1 MALLW
6 VQEESVQW
14 KMVPLKGHAYIIEP
28 EAVPAKALRRDDDL
42 STLRGDNP
50 VIMRRSFDDEPDIWL
65 LLHAGP
71 KVRINGLPA
80 ADGYRVLEE
89 GDEITIG
96 SRLRLQFS
104 LIEDGDHDPV
114 DAQQLRV
121 AC

>member
-14 KMVPLKGHAYIIEP
+14 RLLPLHGHAYIIEP
-28 EAVPAKALRRDDDL
+28 DASPARAVRRDDDL

-50 VIMRRSFDDEPDIWL
+50 VIMRRSFEEQPDIWL

-71 KVRINGLPA
+71 RVRINGLPA
-80 ADGYRVLEE
+80 PDGYHVFEE
-89 GDEITIG
+89 GDEVTVG
-96 SRLRLQFS
+96 PNLRMQFS
-104 LIEDGDHDPV
+104 LQECEEDNPV
-114 DAQQLRV
+114 EGPNLRV

>member
-14 KMVPLKGHAYIIEP
+14 RMLPLRGQAYIVEP
-28 EAVPAKALRRDDDL
+28 DAVPAKALRRDDDL
-42 STLRGDNP
+42 STLRGNNP
-50 VIMRRSFDDEPDIWL
+50 VIMRRSFEDEPDIWL

-71 KVRINGLPA
+71 GVRINGLPA

-104 LIEDGDHDPV
+104 LVEDDEN
-114 DAQQLRV
+114 LRV
-121 AC
+121 DPQALRMAC